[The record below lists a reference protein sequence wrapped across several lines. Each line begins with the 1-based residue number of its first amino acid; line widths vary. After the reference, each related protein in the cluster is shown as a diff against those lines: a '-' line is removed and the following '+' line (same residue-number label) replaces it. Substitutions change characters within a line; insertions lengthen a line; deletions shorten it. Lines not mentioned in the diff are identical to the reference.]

1 MTSKHRTIGAM
12 VAIPVIMC
20 LLGSCS
26 QAPIPSTYIMNAQKK
41 MQAAHHW
48 DILASDIAEQTRLFV
63 GKNGKLK
70 NIPLYVASSHA
81 TPFDD
86 IFHNLLV
93 TRLVQQGIV
102 VSNTGDNAIVME
114 VEATLLRHSGR
125 TINHPRVKYSAL
137 ATGIKVAH
145 DVADWA
151 LGDILSLGVGLGVLA
166 DLNRGID
173 TGDTPDVE
181 VVITTSMVFDS
192 RYMMRKSD
200 IYYIHKPDW
209 WHYGKDRTNDAKT
222 YHVVN

>member
-26 QAPIPSTYIMNAQKK
+26 QAPIPSTYIMNSQKN
-41 MQAAHHW
+41 W
-48 DILASDIAEQTRLFV
+48 
-63 GKNGKLK
+63 
-70 NIPLYVASSHA
+70 
-81 TPFDD
+81 
-86 IFHNLLV
+86 
-93 TRLVQQGIV
+93 
-102 VSNTGDNAIVME
+102 AI
-114 VEATLLRHSGR
+114 
-125 TINHPRVKYSAL
+125 
-137 ATGIKVAH
+137 
-145 DVADWA
+145 
-151 LGDILSLGVGLGVLA
+151 GDILSLGVGLGVLA

-181 VVITTSMVFDS
+181 VIITTSMVFDS

-209 WHYGKDRTNDAKT
+209 WHYGKDGTNDAKT